1 MITVNNLSKVYKQP
15 KKEPGL
21 KGAVKH
27 IVFPQYI
34 EKIAV
39 DNISMKIGEGEAVA
53 YVGPNGAGKST
64 TIKMLTGIIQPTY
77 GKVEVCGLEPAKN
90 RIQNARNIGVVFG
103 QRSQLWLDVPIQESF
118 MLAKEIYQIPD
129 KDFRKQYD
137 YLIDILELAEIL
149 YLSARKLSLGQR
161 MRADLVMALLHNPKI
176 LFLDEP
182 TIGLDIVVK
191 RKMRDFIKTLN
202 KELSTTI
209 LLTTH
214 DLEDIEDICR
224 RIIIINN
231 GAIIYDGDIQ
241 CVKDKYAHKR
251 TISIEMIN
259 PIKEIKLSEF
269 ESNSDITIVNKDDKN
284 VSISFDKNK
293 HSAIEILSTFSERHN
308 IKDFQIKEPSIEEV
322 ITLMYSGKIGHSG
335 HSGITVKEV

>member
-15 KKEPGL
+15 KKDSGL
-21 KGAVKH
+21 SGAIKH
-27 IVFPQYI
+27 IVAPKYI
-34 EKIAV
+34 SKIAV
-39 DNISMKIGEGEAVA
+39 NNISMKIEEGEAVA

-64 TIKMLTGIIQPTY
+64 TIKMLTGIIRPTS
-77 GKVEVCGLEPAKN
+77 GKVEVCGISPAKN
-90 RIQNARNIGVVFG
+90 RIQNAKNIGVVFG

-118 MLAKEIYQIPD
+118 LLAKEIYQISEN
-129 KDFRKQYD
+129 DFKKQFE
-137 YLIDILELAEIL
+137 YLVSILELDEIL

-161 MRADLVMALLHNPKI
+161 MRADLAMALLHNPKI

-191 RKMRDFIKTLN
+191 RKMRNFIKTLN

-231 GAIIYDGDIQ
+231 GSIIYDGDIQ
-241 CVKDKYAHKR
+241 SVKDKYAYKR
-251 TISIEMIN
+251 TISIETTN
-259 PIKEIKLSEF
+259 PLRDIGMYEF
-269 ESNSDITIVNKDDKN
+269 ETTSDVAIVNKDESSI
-284 VSISFDKNK
+284 SISFDKNM
-293 HSAIEILSTFSERHN
+293 HSAVDILGAFSKKCE

-322 ITLMYSGKIGHSG
+322 ITLMYSGKMESSDEKIY
-335 HSGITVKEV
+335 

>member
-1 MITVNNLSKVYKQP
+1 MITVNNLSKVYRQP
-15 KKEPGL
+15 KKDPGL
-21 KGAVKH
+21 AGAIKH
-27 IVFPQYI
+27 IVFPKYI

-39 DNISMKIGEGEAVA
+39 DNISMKIDEGEAVA

-64 TIKMLTGIIQPTY
+64 TIKMLTGIIQPTH
-77 GKVEVCGLEPAKN
+77 GKVKVCGLEPAKN
-90 RIQNARNIGVVFG
+90 RMQNAKNIGVVFG

-118 MLAKEIYQIPD
+118 MLSKEIYQIPD
-129 KDFRKQYD
+129 KDFRRQYD

-161 MRADLVMALLHNPKI
+161 MRADLAMALLHNPRI

-251 TISIEMIN
+251 TISIEMMH
-259 PIKEIKLSEF
+259 PLKEINASGF
-269 ESNSDITIVNKDDKN
+269 EADSDVTIVNTDEKN
-284 VSISFDKNK
+284 VNISFDKNK
-293 HSAIEILSTFSERHN
+293 HSAVEILSIFSERHD

-322 ITLMYSGKIGHSG
+322 ITLMYSGKIGDSHNSE
-335 HSGITVKEV
+335 ITAEE